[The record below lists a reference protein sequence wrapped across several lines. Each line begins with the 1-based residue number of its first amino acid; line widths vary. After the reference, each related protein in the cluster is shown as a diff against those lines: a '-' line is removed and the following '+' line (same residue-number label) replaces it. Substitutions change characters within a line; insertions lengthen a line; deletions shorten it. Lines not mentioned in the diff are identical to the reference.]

1 MDLELPH
8 HCNHSLPV
16 HQSYFLKRQI
26 RIKSSRL
33 PPDFF
38 AASPAS
44 RYEAA
49 ACYVK
54 ESEIDYRTRD
64 VRTPSFEFRKG
75 FTISQEKDVDF

>member
-1 MDLELPH
+1 MDLELPP
-8 HCNHSLPV
+8 HCNHSLPA

-38 AASPAS
+38 IASPAS

-49 ACYVK
+49 ACYLK
-54 ESEIDYRTRD
+54 ESQKDYTARD

-75 FTISQEKDVDF
+75 ATISQEKDVDF